1 MDGVEPRPPA
11 ARPWPFS
18 AIIARNAHG
27 ADDETLLINVRLLR
41 ANTIFPIGLQLVGN
55 DMDSLAGLDDR
66 KGTRA
71 PQAFAD
77 RWIIAVAGTVVMLT
91 IGCIYSWGIF
101 TQPLLVAYHWDL
113 RTTTWAYAIANF
125 SLAAVGAVIGGFWQD
140 KVGPRK
146 VAMVGVALWGLG
158 NILAGLGTSAFGA
171 SWLYVTYGLIG
182 GMGAGMAYITPLAM
196 VTKWFP
202 DRKGLAGGLVAGG
215 FGLGAFV
222 YNQLVPRLAGFHAA
236 AVHAGGFIAAKA
248 AATTAG
254 TPFVPAALAS
264 AQTFTADD
272 TGAVMRV
279 FVVSGLVFL
288 IVGLLAASLFR
299 NPAPKQAVADHGST
313 RAPAS
318 GYTPSQVISTPQFY
332 LLWLQLFINVIG
344 GITIISN
351 AVFILADLTKFPAA
365 TIAPLFGLASI
376 FNALGRFF
384 WGTVSDR
391 IGCNKTF
398 AAMFFVQA
406 VTLFLLSHVSDL
418 ALALAAIS
426 VILLCCGGGFGTMPS
441 FNADY
446 FGTRYMG
453 LNYGLILSA
462 WGFAGMIGPIVVAR
476 AKDLTGSFAGILPF
490 IALVVLGSVVLPFV
504 TRKPPAQPA
513 PGRPVVPPPQIGLES
528 RNASTATGGFA

>member
-1 MDGVEPRPPA
+1 M
-11 ARPWPFS
+11 
-18 AIIARNAHG
+18 
-27 ADDETLLINVRLLR
+27 
-41 ANTIFPIGLQLVGN
+41 
-55 DMDSLAGLDDR
+55 R
-66 KGTRA
+66 KRTRA
-71 PQAFAD
+71 PKAFAD

-101 TQPLLVAYHWDL
+101 TQPLLVAYQWDL

-125 SLAAVGAVIGGFWQD
+125 SLAAIGAVIGGFWQD

-146 VAMVGVALWGLG
+146 VAMAGVALWGLG

-182 GMGAGMAYITPLAM
+182 GIGAGMAYITPLAM

-202 DRKGLAGGLVAGG
+202 DKKGLAGGLVAGG

-222 YNQLVPRLAGFHAA
+222 YNQFVPRLAGFHAA
-236 AVHAGGFIAAKA
+236 AVHASGFIAAKA
-248 AATTAG
+248 AATAGG
-254 TPFVPAALAS
+254 TPFVPATLAS

-272 TGAVMRV
+272 TAAVMRV

-288 IVGLLAASLFR
+288 VVGLLAASLFR
-299 NPAPKQAVADHGST
+299 NPAPIHAVADHGSA
-313 RAPAS
+313 RAPAG
-318 GYTPSQVISTPQFY
+318 GYTPSQVIAMPQFY
-332 LLWLQLFINVIG
+332 LLWLQLFVNVIG

-351 AVFILADLTKFPAA
+351 AVFILADLTKSPAA

-406 VTLFLLSHVSDL
+406 VTLFLLSHVTGLVL
-418 ALALAAIS
+418 ALTAIS

-476 AKDLTGSFAGILPF
+476 AKDLTGSFAGMLPF
-490 IALVVLGSVVLPFV
+490 IALVVLGSVVLPFI
-504 TRKPPAQPA
+504 TRKPPVRSA
-513 PGRPVVPPPQIGLES
+513 PGRPVVPLPQIGLES
-528 RNASTATGGFA
+528 RNASTATGGFV